1 MCLFFARTQ
10 GIEPMSKLEFFTPKA
25 LPKLAQG
32 ITLGLIRFIHPY
44 AESVE

>member
-1 MCLFFARTQ
+1 MAGPGLKEAV
-10 GIEPMSKLEFFTPKA
+10 SKLEFFTLKA
-25 LPKLAQG
+25 LRKLAQG